1 MMDELIEE
9 MIDPAPSREDLARRH
24 RAWATG
30 AILVLAGVG
39 ATSLTTAAVFTDA
52 DPLTGALSTGTL
64 VLEAG
69 GAELT
74 MPVGG
79 LAPGGTVVAPLTV
92 RNTGSLELR
101 YALSMSAAS
110 TSAAGADLR
119 DQLRLRVL
127 EDATCTLDSVTS
139 ARELGRVPAADG
151 AFGLPG
157 EQVAVVGDPAT
168 GAQSGDR
175 TLVAVTGAETLCLEV
190 HMARDAGNDYQ
201 DTSVALSLVLDSEQT
216 VNN

>member
-9 MIDPAPSREDLARRH
+9 MIDPAPSREDVARRR

-30 AILVLAGVG
+30 SILVLAGVG
-39 ATSLTTAAVFTDA
+39 ATSLTTAAVFTDT

-64 VLEAG
+64 VLDAG

-92 RNTGSLELR
+92 SNSGSLELR
-101 YALSMSAAS
+101 YALSISAAS
-110 TSAAGADLR
+110 TSTSGADLR

-127 EDATCTLDSVTS
+127 EDATCTVESVV
-139 ARELGRVPAADG
+139 AAPVLGRLPATDG
-151 AFGLPG
+151 AFGLPAA
-157 EQVAVVGDPAT
+157 EVAVVGDPAT
-168 GAQSGDR
+168 GAQTGDR

-190 HMARDAGNDYQ
+190 HMSRDAGNDYQ
-201 DTSVALSLVLDSEQT
+201 DTSVELSLVLDSEQT